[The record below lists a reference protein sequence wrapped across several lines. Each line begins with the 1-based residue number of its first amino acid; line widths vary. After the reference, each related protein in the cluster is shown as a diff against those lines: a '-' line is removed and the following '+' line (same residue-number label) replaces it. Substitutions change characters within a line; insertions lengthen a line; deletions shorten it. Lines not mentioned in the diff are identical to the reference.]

1 MKNTGYV
8 DLHTHTTASDGT
20 LSPKELVELAKR
32 CGLSGIAITDH
43 DTIDGLEEGLAT
55 GKRTGIEVMTGVEIS
70 AEPEKGT
77 LHILGYG
84 IDHKN
89 PKLNK
94 VLGDLI
100 KSRNNRNERII
111 TKLKEQGIDIN
122 IGEVESVAGGEV
134 IGRPHF
140 AKIMINKGYARNTKE
155 VFDVYLGRGGKCY
168 LDKERLTLQKSV
180 ELIKES
186 GGVPVLAHPSTLGI
200 KDESELRKALKKM
213 RDIGIEGI
221 EAYYSEHSTKQTS
234 FLLAAAEDMG
244 MLITGGSDFHG
255 ENKPNT
261 ALGTGKKGLKIPY
274 KCFQDLK
281 NRLTNQRQG

>member
-1 MKNTGYV
+1 LKNTGYV